1 MAWEAVNKLL
11 KPTAKINMNRYCFTL
26 DLIDNDELIAA
37 YKQYHQN
44 IWPEIVES
52 IKSAGIIDMEIYLSG
67 TRIFMIMET
76 DHTFSFENKAKAD
89 LENVKVQEWETL
101 MWNYQK
107 ALPNAKPGEKWRL
120 MDQIFKL

>member
-1 MAWEAVNKLL
+1 MK
-11 KPTAKINMNRYCFTL
+11 RYCFTL
-26 DLIDNDELIAA
+26 DLIEDDELIAA
-37 YKQYHQN
+37 YKQYHEA

-52 IKSAGIIDMEIYLSG
+52 IKSSGISDMEIYLSG
-67 TRIFMIMET
+67 TRLFMIMET
-76 DHTFSFENKAKAD
+76 NDTFSFENKVKAD
-89 LENVKVQEWETL
+89 LENPKVQEWETL

>member
-1 MAWEAVNKLL
+1 MK
-11 KPTAKINMNRYCFTL
+11 RYCFTL
-26 DLIDNDELIAA
+26 DLIEDDELIAA
-37 YKQYHQN
+37 YKQYHEA

-52 IKSAGIIDMEIYLSG
+52 IKSSGINDMEIYLSG
-67 TRIFMIMET
+67 TRLFMIMET
-76 DHTFSFENKAKAD
+76 NDTFSFENKAKAD
-89 LENVKVQEWETL
+89 LENPKVQEWETL

>member
-1 MAWEAVNKLL
+1 MK
-11 KPTAKINMNRYCFTL
+11 RYCFTL
-26 DLIDNDELIAA
+26 DLIEDDELIAA
-37 YKQYHQN
+37 YKQYHEA

-52 IKSAGIIDMEIYLSG
+52 IKSSGISDMEIYLSG
-67 TRIFMIMET
+67 TRLFMIMET
-76 DHTFSFENKAKAD
+76 NDTFSFENKAKAD
-89 LENVKVQEWETL
+89 LENPKVQEWETL

>member
-1 MAWEAVNKLL
+1 MR
-11 KPTAKINMNRYCFTL
+11 RYCFTL
-26 DLIDNDELIAA
+26 DLIDDDELIAA
-37 YKQYHQN
+37 YKQYHEA

-52 IKSAGIIDMEIYLSG
+52 IKSSGITDMEIYLSG
-67 TRIFMIMET
+67 TRLFMIMET
-76 DHTFSFENKAKAD
+76 IDTFSFENKAKAD
-89 LENVKVQEWETL
+89 LENPKVQEWETL